1 MEIPMSDFNTDHLS
15 GKAKTIADGIIKF
28 LTERN
33 GEAPDG
39 GGCKAFYSIKEWKER
54 GESYGTKS
62 LLILCHDGGDLGPV
76 CNHDYECY
84 KAMEDF
90 AGFLRNHYGVYVE
103 QCTSWYSAVYPL

>member
-1 MEIPMSDFNTDHLS
+1 MNDFDTSNLS

-39 GGCKAFYSIKEWKER
+39 GGCRAFYSTKEWKER
-54 GESYGTKS
+54 GESYGTSS

-103 QCTSWYSAVYPL
+103 QCTSWYSAIYPL